1 MEGVVE
7 VSLSHRL
14 TSVSCPLKK
23 IEFSV
28 FEGFF
33 PFSEK
38 NIQLAS

>member
-7 VSLSHRL
+7 VSLSHWL

-33 PFSEK
+33 PLF
-38 NIQLAS
+38 